1 MPVLRVGGL
10 DLRYDVV
17 GDGDLVVLVMGT
29 GAKGNVWTLRQ
40 VPALVGAGY
49 RVATFDARGIS
60 TLPRQAGTDFPRM
73 TINDLV
79 DDVAQLIAHLD
90 GPAHVV
96 GTSLGARVVQEL
108 ALSRPEL
115 VRRAVAMAAHG
126 RLDEVSRRLT
136 AGERQLFDTSVA
148 LPAEYKAAVDAIVN
162 LSPATLSDAAK
173 ARDWLDLLAYSAGP
187 MDAGKRGQLEVSAQL
202 ENRLAAYQAITRPLL
217 VIGFADDRMIPAYLC
232 REVAD
237 AVPGAQYVE
246 IPDAGHFGYLE
257 QPEKVNQLILDFLAE
272 RSWPAGVSH
281 RGR

>member
-1 MPVLRVGGL
+1 MPVLAVGDL
-10 DLRYDVV
+10 DLTYDVV

-29 GAKGNVWTLRQ
+29 GAKGNVWTLHQ

-60 TLPRQAGTDFPRM
+60 PLPRQAYTGFPRM

-79 DDVAQLIAHLD
+79 HDVAQLIEHLG

-126 RLDEVSRRLT
+126 RLDEVNRRLT

-148 LPAEYKAAVDAIVN
+148 LPAEFKAAIDAILN
-162 LSPATLSDAAK
+162 LSPATLSDTAK
-173 ARDWLDLLAYSAGP
+173 ARDWLDVLAFSAGP
-187 MDAGKRGQLEVSAQL
+187 MDAGVRGQLEVSAEL
-202 ENRLAAYQAITRPLL
+202 ENRLAAYSAITKPLL
-217 VIGFADDRMIPAYLC
+217 VIGFADDRMIPAFLC

-246 IPDAGHFGYLE
+246 VPDAGHFGYLE

-272 RSWPAGVSH
+272 S
-281 RGR
+281 

>member
-1 MPVLRVGGL
+1 MPVLAVGGVEL
-10 DLRYDVV
+10 TYDVV

-29 GAKGNVWTLRQ
+29 GAKGNVWTLHQ

-60 TLPRQAGTDFPRM
+60 PAPRPAGDAFPRM
-73 TINDLV
+73 TIDDLV
-79 DDVAQLIAHLD
+79 DDVAQLIEHLG

-126 RLDEVSRRLT
+126 RLDEVNRRLS
-136 AGERQLFDTSVA
+136 AGERELFDSSVE
-148 LPAEYKAAVDAIVN
+148 LPAEYRAALDAILY
-162 LSPATLSDAAK
+162 LSPATLRDPAN
-173 ARDWLDLLAYSAGP
+173 ARHWLAVLAFSAGP
-187 MDAGKRGQLEVSAQL
+187 MGPGERGQREVSAQL
-202 ENRLAAYQAITRPLL
+202 ENRLAAYGAITTPLL
-217 VIGFADDRMIPAYLC
+217 AIGFADDRRIPPFLG

-257 QPEKVNQLILDFLAE
+257 QPETVNQVIIDFLAGQ
-272 RSWPAGVSH
+272 S
-281 RGR
+281 